1 MNILFLSDNFPPE
14 VNAPA
19 IRTFEHCK
27 EWVKLGH
34 NITVV
39 TSAPNFPRGKLIGG
53 YKNKL
58 WQTENIDGI
67 RVVRVWTFISPNE
80 GFGLRIIDYISF
92 MISSFL
98 ASFFIR
104 KIDLVIGTSPQFF
117 TVISAY
123 LISKYKRIPWVFE
136 LRDLWPESIRAVG
149 AMKNERLLRY
159 LERLEVY
166 LYKKADLI
174 ICVTESFKKNL
185 INRNINSN
193 KIHVITNGINLEDFN
208 LVKKNLDLINEH
220 RWDDKIIVGYIGTHG
235 LAHSLET
242 ILLAAKIIQEKK
254 VLNNFIFVFIGD
266 GAKKEYLVKKAQDLK
281 HKNVKFIDTVARSE
295 ITKYWS
301 ILDISIIHLKNT
313 PLFQQVIPSKLFE
326 AMGMG
331 VPILIGVR
339 GESRRIV
346 LKEKVGLDFMSEDEN
361 SLVETLVKFN
371 RNSHFMKECSRNGL
385 KAAKKY
391 CRKALSSKMIKLIET
406 EVFKRRKI

>member
-281 HKNVKFIDTVARSE
+281 LKNVKFIDTVARSE

>member
-117 TVISAY
+117 TTMSAY
-123 LISKYKRIPWVFE
+123 ATSVIKRKPFVFE
-136 LRDLWPESIRAVG
+136 LRDLWPESIRALG
-149 AMKNERLLRY
+149 AMQESRLLDL
-159 LERLEVY
+159 LEYIE
-166 LYKKADLI
+166 I
-174 ICVTESFKKNL
+174 F
-185 INRNINSN
+185 
-193 KIHVITNGINLEDFN
+193 
-208 LVKKNLDLINEH
+208 
-220 RWDDKIIVGYIGTHG
+220 YIGVQ
-235 LAHSLET
+235 L
-242 ILLAAKIIQEKK
+242 
-254 VLNNFIFVFIGD
+254 
-266 GAKKEYLVKKAQDLK
+266 
-281 HKNVKFIDTVARSE
+281 
-295 ITKYWS
+295 
-301 ILDISIIHLKNT
+301 
-313 PLFQQVIPSKLFE
+313 
-326 AMGMG
+326 
-331 VPILIGVR
+331 
-339 GESRRIV
+339 
-346 LKEKVGLDFMSEDEN
+346 
-361 SLVETLVKFN
+361 
-371 RNSHFMKECSRNGL
+371 
-385 KAAKKY
+385 
-391 CRKALSSKMIKLIET
+391 
-406 EVFKRRKI
+406 

>member
-281 HKNVKFIDTVARSE
+281 LKNVKFIDTVARSE

-391 CRKALSSKMIKLIET
+391 CKKALSSKMIKLIET